1 MDFYELITKRES
13 CRSFDTEKTVDT
25 DLLKKCARWA
35 CLAPSACNSQ
45 PWSFVIVN
53 KKELLPAVARGVQ
66 DEGFNLFASEA
77 PAFIIVYK
85 EEAKLLSKF
94 DGLINDSNSFRENDL
109 GIAVAHLCLAATE
122 NGLSTCIMGWRN
134 DRKINEA
141 LGLPEEKK
149 VHCVIAVGYSKT
161 EEPRKKVRK
170 NSDDK
175 ITVIE

>member
-1 MDFYELITKRES
+1 MDFYELITRRES
-13 CRSFDTEKTVDT
+13 CRDFDKEKTVDT
-25 DLLKKCARWA
+25 ALLKKCCEWA

-45 PWSFVIVN
+45 PWSFVIIN
-53 KKELLPAVARGVQ
+53 KKEMLKSVAAGVQ
-66 DEGFNLFASEA
+66 DNGFNLFASEA

-85 EEAKLLSKF
+85 EEAKLLKRF
-94 DGLINDSNSFRENDL
+94 DGLINDQNTFRENDL

-134 DRKINEA
+134 NRKINEA
-141 LGLPEEKK
+141 LGLPEDKK
-149 VHCVIAVGYSKT
+149 VHCVIAIGYSKS

-170 NSDDK
+170 ASAEL

>member
-1 MDFYELITKRES
+1 M
-13 CRSFDTEKTVDT
+13 
-25 DLLKKCARWA
+25 
-35 CLAPSACNSQ
+35 
-45 PWSFVIVN
+45 
-53 KKELLPAVARGVQ
+53 
-66 DEGFNLFASEA
+66 
-77 PAFIIVYK
+77 
-85 EEAKLLSKF
+85 
-94 DGLINDSNSFRENDL
+94 